1 MCFTLGV
8 STYGALTVGQ
18 AAGQE
23 VNAVMLAGEG
33 ITPRK
38 FGEIAG
44 KATSSPLIKRVTAD
58 QDYTIYE
65 LIIEILMAFLH
76 IR

>member
-1 MCFTLGV
+1 ME
-8 STYGALTVGQ
+8 GALTVGQ

-23 VNAVMLAGEG
+23 VNSVMLVAGEG
-33 ITPRK
+33 IPPSK

-44 KATSSPLIKRVTAD
+44 KATSSPFIIRVTAD
-58 QDYTIYE
+58 QDYAIYE
-65 LIIEILMAFLH
+65 LIIEILMASLH